1 MAKPLVGIVMGSDS
15 DLSIMQ
21 EAKKMLDEF
30 GIPTVTTVASAH
42 RTPAR
47 AHEFASTAAE
57 RGLKVII
64 AGAGGAAHL
73 AGVIAAN
80 TTIPV
85 IGVPIDSSTL
95 QGMDA
100 LLSTAQMPG
109 GIPVA
114 TMAIG
119 KAGAK
124 NAGILAAQIIG
135 TFDEEVAKKLVRFK
149 EKMVE
154 EVEQKAKAVE
164 GLMNLF

>member
-15 DLSIMQ
+15 DLAIMQ

-30 GIPTVTTVASAH
+30 GIPNVTTVASAH

-47 AHEFASTAAE
+47 AHRFASTAVE

-80 TTIPV
+80 TTLPV

-95 QGMDA
+95 QGMDS

>member
-80 TTIPV
+80 TTLPV